1 MMINTIDLAIIIGYF
16 VVAISLGML
25 VSKRAVKNMNSYF
38 LGSNSLP
45 WWMLGISD
53 ASGMYDITG
62 TMWLVYVLFV
72 YGMKSIFLPWIWPT
86 FNQIFLMVYLS
97 IWLRKSNVM
106 TGAAW
111 IETRFGKSRGAV
123 LSHISVVIFA
133 LVSVIGFIAYAFKG
147 IGKFA
152 AIFFP
157 WNISPDMYAIIL
169 MSLTAIYAV
178 KGGMFSVVIT
188 EVMQFFVLTIA
199 SLSIGILAIYTISP
213 EQIQHMI
220 PQGWA
225 TPLFGWH
232 LNLDWTGILDSVNNK
247 ILEDGYGL
255 FGIFFIMV
263 AFQGI
268 LKSIAGPAPNYD
280 MQRVLAT
287 RSPKEAA
294 KMNWFVNVV
303 LIFPRYML
311 ISGITVL
318 ALVHFSP
325 QLKAMGPNPDFEM
338 ILPYIIKNCLPV
350 GLVGLLLAGL
360 FAAFMSNYAATINA
374 APAYVVNDIYKR
386 FINPNAGD
394 RVYVRLSILTT
405 IAFVLVGFGFGFLV
419 TSINNITLWI
429 VSALWGGYTA
439 SNILKWH
446 WWRLNGHGYFWGMIT
461 GIAASMILPE
471 AFPSIPAI
479 MAFPPILVISLIGCI
494 IGSLL
499 TEPEPDEVLMRFY
512 MQVRPWG
519 FWKPIHI
526 KTLKF
531 YPDFQPNRSFKMNS
545 FNVVIGV
552 LWQTSIVVLPI
563 SLVTQQH
570 YIFTVALCI
579 MVTMSIIL
587 KFTWWNKLD
596 EASKET
602 LPADFD
608 QRIKISSNQ

>member
-1 MMINTIDLAIIIGYF
+1 
-16 VVAISLGML
+16 
-25 VSKRAVKNMNSYF
+25 
-38 LGSNSLP
+38 
-45 WWMLGISD
+45 
-53 ASGMYDITG
+53 
-62 TMWLVYVLFV
+62 
-72 YGMKSIFLPWIWPT
+72 
-86 FNQIFLMVYLS
+86 
-97 IWLRKSNVM
+97 
-106 TGAAW
+106 
-111 IETRFGKSRGAV
+111 
-123 LSHISVVIFA
+123 
-133 LVSVIGFIAYAFKG
+133 
-147 IGKFA
+147 
-152 AIFFP
+152 
-157 WNISPDMYAIIL
+157 MYAIIL

-188 EVMQFFVLTIA
+188 EVLQFFVLTIA

-213 EQIQHMI
+213 EQIQHVI

-247 ILEDGYGL
+247 IVEDGYGL
-255 FGIFFIMV
+255 FGLFFIMV

-325 QLKAMGPNPDFEM
+325 QLKAMGPNPDFEL

-386 FINPNAGD
+386 FINPNAAD

-405 IAFVLVGFGFGFLV
+405 IAFVIVGFGFGFLV

-479 MAFPPILVISLIGCI
+479 MAFPYILVISLIGCI

-499 TEPEPDEVLMRFY
+499 TKPEPDTVLMRFY

-519 FWKPIHI
+519 FWKPIHA

-531 YPDFQPNRSFKMNS
+531 YPDFQPNRSFKMDF

-563 SLVTQQH
+563 ALVTQQH

-579 MVTMSIIL
+579 MLTMSVIL
-587 KFTWWNKLD
+587 KFTWWNNLD
-596 EASKET
+596 AASKET

-608 QRIKISSNQ
+608 HRVK

>member
-1 MMINTIDLAIIIGYF
+1 MMINTIDLAIILGYF
-16 VVAISLGML
+16 VVAITLGIL

-38 LGSNSLP
+38 LGSNTLP

-111 IETRFGKSRGAV
+111 IETRFGKSRGAT

-157 WNISPDMYAIIL
+157 WHISPDMYAIIL

-188 EVMQFFVLTIA
+188 EVLQFFVLTIA

-247 ILEDGYGL
+247 IVEDGYGL
-255 FGIFFIMV
+255 FGLFFIMV

-311 ISGITVL
+311 ISGITLL

-325 QLKAMGPNPDFEM
+325 QLKAMGPNPDFEL

-405 IAFVLVGFGFGFLV
+405 IAFVIVGFGFGFLV

-479 MAFPPILVISLIGCI
+479 MAFPYILVISLIGCI

-499 TEPEPDEVLMRFY
+499 TKPEPDTVLMRFY

-519 FWKPIHI
+519 FWKPIYA

-531 YPDFQPNRSFKMNS
+531 YPDFQPNRSFKMDF

-563 SLVTQQH
+563 ALVTQQH

-579 MVTMSIIL
+579 MLTMSVIL

-596 EASKET
+596 AASKET

-608 QRIKISSNQ
+608 QRVK